1 MLSFMNIFLFVSG
14 KVVVIFS
21 QDMVLG
27 FYYFFLEKSGVKGE
41 YKFFFSVNEIIIVID
56 MKELDIYVKIRVLD

>member
-1 MLSFMNIFLFVSG
+1 
-14 KVVVIFS
+14 
-21 QDMVLG
+21 MVLG